1 MAQYKRGRRRRCGM
15 GVLVQ
20 QPSIARSLP
29 RQATGRV
36 RDPVRVGRPDQP
48 GRLTPTTSL
57 YRTQGGSEFQRELIV
72 ANTRDGLAAA
82 RARERNGGRKPKL
95 STAQAA
101 HAQQLYD
108 AGG

>member
-1 MAQYKRGRRRRCGM
+1 MAQYKRGRRRHCGM
-15 GVLVQ
+15 GGLVQ

-57 YRTQGGSEFQRELIV
+57 YRTQGGSRVRAVIGESCARSLMSV
-72 ANTRDGLAAA
+72 ASDAATTVTT
-82 RARERNGGRKPKL
+82 G
-95 STAQAA
+95 
-101 HAQQLYD
+101 
-108 AGG
+108 AGTPRTDE